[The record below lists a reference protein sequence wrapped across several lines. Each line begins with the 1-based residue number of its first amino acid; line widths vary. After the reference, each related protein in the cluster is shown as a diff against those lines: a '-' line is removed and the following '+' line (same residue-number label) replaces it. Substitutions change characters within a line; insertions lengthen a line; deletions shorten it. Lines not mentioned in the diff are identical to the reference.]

1 MMECASPFISTFKSL
16 RAPVHRALRA
26 RDGAIVSIFD
36 SSRLQTEAY
45 SAQKLVKELGIRI
58 SGYRGVGE
66 YLIWGRIPTPTII
79 CSFTMSNLVRIAEED
94 KEIGRLLQLGLIES
108 FRWNRD
114 KLHNALSNGPGK
126 ADRRSGLAI
135 GRLLARLN
143 LPSSYAEGVA
153 RSFCYSWHLKKRKL
167 DDYLQG
173 VEEGY
178 LAPMTVPTALETP
191 SSPAQ
196 PDVVLAEE
204 EESDDSFAMSEEE
217 EDGDNDDIVP
227 TIESPC
233 PAPRDQ
239 QGAPRV
245 EFFNPRA
252 QRWSETATGMEG
264 QNSEP
269 TDMETPLN
277 SITQDGGGI
286 DQLRDDMEMDV
297 VIEELMNLSE

>member
-1 MMECASPFISTFKSL
+1 MECASPFISTFKSL

-26 RDGAIVSIFD
+26 REGAIVSIFD

-45 SAQKLVKELGIRI
+45 SAQKLVKELGIKI

-66 YLIWGRIPTPTII
+66 YLIWGRIPTPAII
-79 CSFTMSNLVRIAEED
+79 CSFTISNLVRIAEED

-108 FRWNRD
+108 FRWNRG

-143 LPSSYAEGVA
+143 LPISYAEGVA
-153 RSFCYSWHLKKRKL
+153 RSFCYSWHFKKGKL

-173 VEEGY
+173 VREGY
-178 LAPMTVPTALETP
+178 LAPMTVPTAPETP

-196 PDVVLAEE
+196 PEAMLE
-204 EESDDSFAMSEEE
+204 EESDDSLATSEEE
-217 EDGDNDDIVP
+217 EGGDDSIVP

-233 PAPRDQ
+233 PVPRDQ
-239 QGAPRV
+239 RAPKV
-245 EFFNPRA
+245 EFFDPRV
-252 QRWSETATGMEG
+252 QRWSENATGMG
-264 QNSEP
+264 TSPFNPIQ
-269 TDMETPLN
+269 
-277 SITQDGGGI
+277 QDGEEI
-286 DQLRDDMEMDV
+286 DQDMDV
-297 VIEELMNLSE
+297 VIDELMAE